1 MSIIHLTKTVQSV
14 QPRYVGRFSCTG
26 SACEDSC
33 CSGWTVH
40 IDKKTFNAYRQAKQP
55 LLMER
60 MSTQVKRIRSLA
72 SETKYARIEMQP
84 ETLDCPFLEEKLC
97 SVQRELG
104 EDKLSDTCATY
115 PRKSRV
121 LGGQHQQALT
131 LSCPEAAR
139 LALLAPD
146 ALDFVE
152 VSGKVRVESVVQIRS
167 KQGLT
172 PETMESVS
180 LFCLKLMKTDSLS
193 LWQKLAALGVFT
205 EQLTAILK
213 QGGHAGVSALLKDF
227 ETIVSS
233 GAIVE
238 ALSAMLPDYVIQ
250 ATAFSGLWQLKKG
263 RRNSAVQASVQTLVA
278 RGLGADPV
286 TNLVTQQQLIDNYRA
301 GVQRLPEALNDA
313 PFMLENFLLNEMFS
327 EGFPFSEASPYDH
340 FLKLVTQFGLLRFML
355 AVQCNEPERLPDLE
369 QLVRTV
375 QVFSRKYQHDAD
387 FAKRVNGALKNAG
400 WDSLD
405 KIYRFLRT

>member
-26 SACEDSC
+26 AACEDNC
-33 CSGWTVH
+33 CTGWTVH
-40 IDKKTFNAYRQAKQP
+40 IDKKTFNAYRQTKQP
-55 LLMER
+55 ELMDR
-60 MSTQVKRIRSLA
+60 MATQVKRVRSLA
-72 SETKYARIEMQP
+72 SDTNYARIEMLP
-84 ETLDCPFLEEKLC
+84 DTLACPFLEEKLC

-146 ALDFVE
+146 AMDLVE
-152 VSGKVRVESVVQIRS
+152 MSGKVRAESVIQIRS

-172 PETMESVS
+172 PEMMESVS
-180 LFCLKLMKTDSLS
+180 LFCLKLMKVSSLS

-205 EQLTAILK
+205 EQLTATLK
-213 QGGHAGVSALLKDF
+213 RGGQAGVPALLNDF
-227 ETIVSS
+227 DTMVSS
-233 GAIVE
+233 GAIAE
-238 ALSAMLPDYVIQ
+238 ALSAMLPDYAIQ
-250 ATAFSGLWQLKKG
+250 ATIFSGLWQIKNNRK
-263 RRNSAVQASVQTLVA
+263 NSAVQQSVQAMVVK
-278 RGLGADPV
+278 GLGADPV

-301 GVQRLPEALNDA
+301 GVQRLPEALKEA
-313 PFMLENFLLNEMFS
+313 PYLLENFLLNEMFS
-327 EGFPFSEASPYDH
+327 EGFPFSEASPYEH
-340 FLKLVTQFGLLRFML
+340 FLKLVTHFGLVRFML
-355 AVQCNEPERLPDLE
+355 AVQCNHADHLPTVE
-369 QLVRTV
+369 HMARTV
-375 QVFSRKYQHDAD
+375 QVFSRKYQHDAE
-387 FAKRVNGALKNAG
+387 FAKRVNAALKNSG
-400 WDSLD
+400 WDALE

>member
-26 SACEDSC
+26 SACEDTC
-33 CSGWTVH
+33 CSGWTVQ

-60 MSTQVKRIRSLA
+60 MASQVKRIRSLA
-72 SETKYARIEMQP
+72 SDAKYARIVMQA
-84 ETLDCPFLEEKLC
+84 ETRDCPFLEEKLC

-146 ALDFVE
+146 AMDFVE
-152 VSGKVRVESVVQIRS
+152 VSGKVRVESVIQIRS

-172 PETMESVS
+172 PEMMESVS
-180 LFCLKLMKTDSLS
+180 LFCLKLMKVSSLS

-205 EQLTAILK
+205 EQLTVTLK
-213 QGGHAGVSALLKDF
+213 RGGHAVVPALLNDF
-227 ETIVSS
+227 ETMVSS
-233 GAIVE
+233 GAIAE
-238 ALSAMLPDYVIQ
+238 ALSAMLPDYAIQ
-250 ATAFSGLWQLKKG
+250 ATTFSGLWQIKNSRK
-263 RRNSAVQASVQTLVA
+263 NSAVQQSVQAMVA
-278 RGLGADPV
+278 KGLGADPI
-286 TNLVTQQQLIDNYRA
+286 TNLVTQQQLIDNYRS
-301 GVQRLPEALNDA
+301 GVQRLPEALKQA
-313 PFMLENFLLNEMFS
+313 PYLLENFLLNEMFS
-327 EGFPFSEASPYDH
+327 EGFPFAEASPYEH

-355 AVQCNEPERLPDLE
+355 AVQCNDAAQLPDAE
-369 QLVRTV
+369 QMARTV

-387 FAKRVNGALKNAG
+387 FAKRVNGALKNSG
-400 WDSLD
+400 WDALE
-405 KIYRFLRT
+405 KVYRFLRT

>member
-33 CSGWTVH
+33 CSGWTVQ

-60 MSTQVKRIRSLA
+60 MATKVKRVRSLA
-72 SETKYARIEMQP
+72 SDAKYARIEMQP
-84 ETLDCPFLEEKLC
+84 ETQDCPFLEEKLC

-121 LGGQHQQALT
+121 SGGQHQQALT

-146 ALDFVE
+146 AMDFVE
-152 VSGKVRVESVVQIRS
+152 VSGKVRVESVLQIRS

-172 PETMESVS
+172 PEMMESVS
-180 LFCLKLMKTDSLS
+180 LFCLKLMKVSSLS

-213 QGGHAGVSALLKDF
+213 KGGHAGVSSLLNDF
-227 ETIVSS
+227 DKMVSS
-233 GAIVE
+233 GAIAE

-263 RRNSAVQASVQTLVA
+263 KKNSAVQESVQVRVA
-278 RGLGADPV
+278 RGLGADPI
-286 TNLVTQQQLIDNYRA
+286 TNLVTQQQLIDNYRS
-301 GVQRLPEALNDA
+301 GVQRLPEALEQA
-313 PFMLENFLLNEMFS
+313 PYLLENFLLNEMFS
-327 EGFPFSEASPYDH
+327 EGFPFSETNPYEH

-355 AVQCNEPERLPDLE
+355 AAQCNDQDQLPELE
-369 QLVRTV
+369 QMARTV
-375 QVFSRKYQHDAD
+375 QVFSRKYQHDSD
-387 FAKRVNGALKNAG
+387 FAKRVNGALKNSG
-400 WDSLD
+400 WDALE
-405 KIYRFLRT
+405 KVFRFLRT